1 MRSRSA
7 AGLALCL
14 VAGASCQ
21 APRPAPAREPVASHA
36 LTPAERAFL
45 RQRADEES
53 ARWQRERA
61 EREAE
66 AFDPGELA
74 EHTRRITQR
83 QIDSGAIP
91 LAAVFQ
97 QGESFFDRELGVRE
111 GLGTGLAGRPPP
123 GLARVESPLGR
134 HGGDAMSCR
143 ECHHRGGDD
152 GHGEAQQRA
161 FLLGDGHRTSTAI
174 ARVPPHLAGLG
185 LIQVLAAEMTGELQR
200 LRDGILAAAR
210 AQRQRQRLA
219 LSAMGVSFGSI
230 AVDPDGRVDTT
241 DLRGV
246 DPDLVVRPFGWRGEH
261 ATLRAFVTQAVE
273 QHLGL
278 DATPIRGA
286 ETFATS
292 LPPLPP
298 RDSQVV
304 DARAA
309 AVPDDVPAALAA
321 EEYRLSRLDADRDGV
336 ADEVT
341 LGQVTSLAV
350 YLALLDTPVILPPT
364 DPALHD
370 LWSTGFSTFQ
380 QLGCGGCHRSELVLS
395 ARGWTERAAG
405 HPRGVTF
412 DVVRDAQVHPGPDDS
427 AYDQGGLVVRLFSD
441 LRRHDMGEALAE
453 RPSGPIG
460 AREFLTRPLWG
471 IGDRGPCYLHDGRAR
486 SLDEAVLLHGGE
498 AASSARAYDALPLP
512 ARRSVQLFLA
522 SLRRM
527 PQARIV
533 P

>member
-7 AGLALCL
+7 PWLVLLLWLA
-14 VAGASCQ
+14 AGAGCRTH
-21 APRPAPAREPVASHA
+21 PRLAPAREPAASQT
-36 LTPAERAFL
+36 LTLAERAFL

-53 ARWQRERA
+53 ARWLRERT
-61 EREAE
+61 ERQAE

-74 EHTRRITQR
+74 EHTRRISQR
-83 QIDSGAIP
+83 QTDSGTIS
-91 LAAVFQ
+91 LAAIFQ
-97 QGESFFDRELGVRE
+97 QGESFFDRELGARE

-134 HGGDAMSCR
+134 HGGDARSCR
-143 ECHHRGGDD
+143 ECHHRGGED

-161 FLLGDGHRTSTAI
+161 FLLGDGHRTSTAL

-185 LIQVLAAEMTGELQR
+185 LIQLLAAEMTRELQR
-200 LRDGILAAAR
+200 LRDSILAAAR
-210 AQRQRQRLA
+210 AQGQRQRLA
-219 LSAMGVSFGSI
+219 LSALGVSFGAI
-230 AVDPDGRVDTT
+230 A
-241 DLRGV
+241 V

-286 ETFATS
+286 ETFAAA
-292 LPPLPP
+292 LPSSPA
-298 RDSQVV
+298 RDSQPIG
-304 DARAA
+304 AA
-309 AVPDDVPAALAA
+309 PAADVPAALAA
-321 EEYRLSRLDADRDGV
+321 EEYRLSRLDADRDGI

-350 YLALLDTPVILPPT
+350 YLALLDTPVILPPA

-380 QLGCGGCHRSELVLS
+380 QLGCDGCHRAELVLS
-395 ARGWTERAAG
+395 RRVWTETAPGHARG
-405 HPRGVTF
+405 VSF

-441 LRRHDMGEALAE
+441 LRRHDMGDALAE
-453 RPSGPIG
+453 RPAGAIG
-460 AREFLTRPLWG
+460 ARDFLTRPLWG

-498 AASSARAYDALPLP
+498 AAASARAYDALPLP

-527 PQARIV
+527 PQARIF

>member
-1 MRSRSA
+1 
-7 AGLALCL
+7 
-14 VAGASCQ
+14 
-21 APRPAPAREPVASHA
+21 
-36 LTPAERAFL
+36 
-45 RQRADEES
+45 
-53 ARWQRERA
+53 
-61 EREAE
+61 
-66 AFDPGELA
+66 
-74 EHTRRITQR
+74 
-83 QIDSGAIP
+83 
-91 LAAVFQ
+91 
-97 QGESFFDRELGVRE
+97 
-111 GLGTGLAGRPPP
+111 
-123 GLARVESPLGR
+123 
-134 HGGDAMSCR
+134 MSCR
-143 ECHHRGGDD
+143 ECHHRGGED

-161 FLLGDGHRTSTAI
+161 FLLGDGHRTSTAV

-185 LIQVLAAEMTGELQR
+185 LAQLLAAEMTRELQR

-210 AQRQRQRLA
+210 AQGQRQRLA
-219 LSAMGVSFGSI
+219 LSALGVSFGAI

-278 DATPIRGA
+278 DATPVRGA
-286 ETFATS
+286 ETFAAG
-292 LPPLPP
+292 LPSSPP
-298 RDSQVV
+298 RDSQPPG
-304 DARAA
+304 AA
-309 AVPDDVPAALAA
+309 QAAEVPADVPAALAA
-321 EEYRLSRLDADRDGV
+321 EEYRLSRLDADRDGI

-350 YLALLDTPVILPPT
+350 YLALLDTPVILPPA
-364 DPALHD
+364 DPALHE

-380 QLGCGGCHRSELVLS
+380 QLGCDGCHRPELVL
-395 ARGWTERAAG
+395 APRVWTERAPG
-405 HPRGVTF
+405 HPRGITF

-427 AYDQGGLVVRLFSD
+427 AYDQGGVVVRLFSD

-453 RPSGPIG
+453 RPAGAIG

-498 AASSARAYDALPLP
+498 AAASARAYDALPLP

-527 PQARIV
+527 PQARIF